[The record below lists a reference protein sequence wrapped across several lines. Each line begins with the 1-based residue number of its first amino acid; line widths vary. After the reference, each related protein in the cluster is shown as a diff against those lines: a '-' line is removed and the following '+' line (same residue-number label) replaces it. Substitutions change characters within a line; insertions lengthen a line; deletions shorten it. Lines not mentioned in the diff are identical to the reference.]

1 VCQIRGHA
9 PTGETCYPKSSLRP
23 QATAMLQRLPVGIQ
37 TFSEL
42 RSRNC
47 LYVDKTE
54 NIAQLLN
61 TGKYF
66 FLSRPRRF
74 GKSLLLSTIKEIYQ
88 GNRALFDGLWI
99 AEQWDW
105 TKVHPVIHLSFASMG
120 YRTLG
125 LEAAI
130 AAELQ
135 SISSQ
140 WGLALQETEIDR
152 QFQELLQQLSS
163 RHGKVV
169 LLIDEYDKPL
179 IDYLDDIPLAKA
191 NQQIMKTFYSV
202 IKDSDPYLEFLLI
215 TGVSKFSRVSI
226 FSDLNNLYDLTL
238 DRSTAT
244 LLGYTQTE
252 LEHYFTPYMPE
263 TEQYLG
269 LERSELLTKIR
280 EWYNGYTW
288 DLRTSVYN
296 PYSILSFFQAQAFR
310 NFWFESGTPTF
321 LPKLMRRDKVYRLDD
336 LEVDESSLGNYDIE
350 RLQLLPV
357 LFQTGYL
364 TFKQRDE
371 YGLYQLGYPNH
382 EVQASMTMY
391 LMAEWAHEEPS
402 RTTPMVVK
410 LHKAFLKNDVPA
422 VIDIIKTVFKKIP
435 YQIFLQDRE
444 AYYHSL
450 IYLTFFYL
458 GQYAE
463 AEVNE
468 NNGRVDCVVKTPT
481 HIYILEFKLDKTAKV
496 AMEQIKSRDYAGA
509 FRDDPRPKVLVGI
522 NFSSE
527 LKSVDDW
534 VMEAG

>member
-1 VCQIRGHA
+1 
-9 PTGETCYPKSSLRP
+9 
-23 QATAMLQRLPVGIQ
+23 MLQRLPVGIQ

-42 RSRNC
+42 RSRDC

-54 NIAQLLN
+54 AIHQLIT

-99 AEQWDW
+99 AAGQWDW
-105 TKVHPVIHLSFASMG
+105 GKVHPVIHLSFANMG
-120 YRTLG
+120 YRTMG

-135 SISSQ
+135 ALALQ
-140 WGLALQETEIDR
+140 WGLTLPPGEIDR
-152 QFQELLQQLSS
+152 QFRELLRQLAT
-163 RHGKVV
+163 RDGKVV

-179 IDYLDDIPLAKA
+179 IDYLDDIPQAKA
-191 NQQIMKTFYSV
+191 NQQVMKTFYSV
-202 IKDSDPYLEFLLI
+202 LKDSDPHLEFLLI

-226 FSDLNNLYDLTL
+226 FSDLNNLADLTMH
-238 DRSTAT
+238 RRFAT
-244 LLGYTQTE
+244 LTGYTQQE
-252 LEHYFTPYMPE
+252 LEHYFAPYMPE
-263 TEQYLG
+263 LEQYCQLS
-269 LERSELLTKIR
+269 RAELLEKIR
-280 EWYNGYTW
+280 YWYNGYTW
-288 DLRTSVYN
+288 DLQTSLYN
-296 PYSILSFFQAQAFR
+296 PFSVLNLFANGDFR

-321 LPKLMRRDKVYRLDD
+321 LPKLMHRDKVYRLDKFK
-336 LEVDESSLGNYDIE
+336 VDELMLGNYDLE
-350 RLQLLPV
+350 TLQLIPV
-357 LFQTGYL
+357 MFQTGYL
-364 TFKQRDE
+364 TLQSQDKHGMYWLD
-371 YGLYQLGYPNH
+371 YPNR
-382 EVQASMTMY
+382 EVRRSMLIF
-391 LMAEWAHEEPS
+391 LMSEWAHVEPAYA
-402 RTTPMVVK
+402 TPMVAQ
-410 LHKAFLKNDVPA
+410 LNDAFDDNDVPA
-422 VIDIIKTVFKKIP
+422 VIEVMKTVFKKIP
-435 YQIFLQDRE
+435 YQIFIKDRE

-458 GQYAE
+458 GQFAQ

-481 HIYILEFKLDKTAKV
+481 HIYILEFKLDKTAQV
-496 AMEQIKSRDYAGA
+496 AMAQIKGRDYAGA

-534 VMEAG
+534 VMEVAP

>member
-1 VCQIRGHA
+1 
-9 PTGETCYPKSSLRP
+9 
-23 QATAMLQRLPVGIQ
+23 MLQRLPVGIQ

-42 RSRNC
+42 RSRDC

-54 NIAQLLN
+54 SIHHLI
-61 TGKYF
+61 TMGKYF

-105 TKVHPVIHLSFASMG
+105 GKVHPVVHMSFASMG

-130 AAELQ
+130 SAELH
-135 SISSQ
+135 SISRQ
-140 WGLALQETEIDR
+140 FGLTLQETEIDR
-152 QFQELLQQLSS
+152 QFQELLQQLAARS
-163 RHGKVV
+163 GKVV

-226 FSDLNNLYDLTL
+226 FSDLNNLFDLTM
-238 DRSTAT
+238 DYSVAT
-244 LLGYTQTE
+244 LLGYTQIE
-252 LEHYFTPYMPE
+252 LEHYFAPYMPAVE
-263 TEQYLG
+263 KRLKVDRAT
-269 LERSELLTKIR
+269 LLDQLR
-280 EWYNGYTW
+280 YWYNGYTW
-288 DLRTSVYN
+288 DLETSVYN

-321 LPKLMRRDKVYRLDD
+321 LPKLMHRDKVYRLDD
-336 LEVDESSLGNYDIE
+336 LAVEESALGNYDLE
-350 RLQLLPV
+350 RLELMPV

-364 TFKQRDE
+364 TLKHHDE
-371 YGLYQLGYPNH
+371 YGFYQLDYPNR
-382 EVQASMTMY
+382 EVRASMSMY
-391 LMAEWAHEEPS
+391 LMAEWAHEAPTH
-402 RTTPMVVK
+402 TTPMVVK
-410 LHKAFLKNDVPA
+410 LHKAFLQNDVPA
-422 VIDIIKTVFKKIP
+422 VIEVIKTVFKKVP

-463 AEVNE
+463 AEVNDST
-468 NNGRVDCVVKTPT
+468 GRIDCVVKTPN
-481 HIYILEFKLDKTAKV
+481 HIFILEFKLDKTAQA
-496 AMEQIKSRDYAGA
+496 AMEQIKARGYAGGYA
-509 FRDDPRPKVLVGI
+509 TDPRPKVLIGI
-522 NFSSE
+522 NFSSDT
-527 LKSVDDW
+527 KSVDDW
-534 VMEAG
+534 VVEEG

>member
-1 VCQIRGHA
+1 
-9 PTGETCYPKSSLRP
+9 
-23 QATAMLQRLPVGIQ
+23 MLQRLPVGIQ

-42 RSRNC
+42 RNGNY

-54 NIAQLLN
+54 AIQRLLN
-61 TGKYF
+61 MGKYF

-99 AEQWDW
+99 ADQRDW
-105 TKVHPVIHLSFASMG
+105 AKTNPVIHLSFASMG
-120 YRTLG
+120 YRTMG

-135 SISSQ
+135 ALAQQ
-140 WGLALQETEIDR
+140 WGLTLIPGEIDR
-152 QFQELLQQLSS
+152 QFRELLRQLAT
-163 RHGKVV
+163 RDGKVV

-179 IDYLDDIPLAKA
+179 IDYLDDIPLAKT
-191 NQQIMKTFYSV
+191 NQQVMKTFYSV
-202 IKDSDPYLEFLLI
+202 IKDSDPHLEFLLI

-226 FSDLNNLYDLTL
+226 FSDLNNLFDLTL
-238 DRSTAT
+238 DRSTVT
-244 LLGYTQTE
+244 LLGYTQAE

-263 TEQYLG
+263 TEQYLD
-269 LERSELLTKIR
+269 LDRSELLTKIR

-288 DLRTSVYN
+288 DLRSSVYN
-296 PYSILSFFQAQAFR
+296 PYSILSFFQAQDFR

-321 LPKLMRRDKVYRLDD
+321 LPKLMRRDKVYRLDKFK
-336 LEVDESSLGNYDIE
+336 VDELMLGNYDLE
-350 RLQLLPV
+350 KLQLIPV
-357 LFQTGYL
+357 MFQTGYL
-364 TFKQRDE
+364 TLQSKDKHGM
-371 YGLYQLGYPNH
+371 YWLDYPNR
-382 EVQASMTMY
+382 EVRRSMLIF
-391 LMAEWAHEEPS
+391 LMSEWAHVEPAY
-402 RTTPMVVK
+402 TTPMVVQ
-410 LHKAFLKNDVPA
+410 LSDAFDDNDVPA
-422 VIDIIKTVFKKIP
+422 VIEAIKTMFKKIP

-450 IYLTFFYL
+450 IYLSFFYL

-468 NNGRVDCVVKTPT
+468 NNGRVDCVVRTPT
-481 HIYILEFKLDKTAKV
+481 HIYILEFKLDKTAQV
-496 AMEQIKSRDYAGA
+496 AMAQIKSRDYAGA
-509 FRDDPRPKVLVGI
+509 YRNDPRPKVLIGI

-534 VMEAG
+534 VMEAD

>member
-1 VCQIRGHA
+1 
-9 PTGETCYPKSSLRP
+9 
-23 QATAMLQRLPVGIQ
+23 
-37 TFSEL
+37 
-42 RSRNC
+42 
-47 LYVDKTE
+47 
-54 NIAQLLN
+54 
-61 TGKYF
+61 
-66 FLSRPRRF
+66 
-74 GKSLLLSTIKEIYQ
+74 
-88 GNRALFDGLWI
+88 
-99 AEQWDW
+99 
-105 TKVHPVIHLSFASMG
+105 
-120 YRTLG
+120 
-125 LEAAI
+125 
-130 AAELQ
+130 
-135 SISSQ
+135 
-140 WGLALQETEIDR
+140 
-152 QFQELLQQLSS
+152 
-163 RHGKVV
+163 
-169 LLIDEYDKPL
+169 
-179 IDYLDDIPLAKA
+179 
-191 NQQIMKTFYSV
+191 
-202 IKDSDPYLEFLLI
+202 
-215 TGVSKFSRVSI
+215 
-226 FSDLNNLYDLTL
+226 
-238 DRSTAT
+238 
-244 LLGYTQTE
+244 
-252 LEHYFTPYMPE
+252 
-263 TEQYLG
+263 
-269 LERSELLTKIR
+269 
-280 EWYNGYTW
+280 
-288 DLRTSVYN
+288 
-296 PYSILSFFQAQAFR
+296 
-310 NFWFESGTPTF
+310 
-321 LPKLMRRDKVYRLDD
+321 
-336 LEVDESSLGNYDIE
+336 
-350 RLQLLPV
+350 V

>member
-1 VCQIRGHA
+1 
-9 PTGETCYPKSSLRP
+9 
-23 QATAMLQRLPVGIQ
+23 MLQRLPVGIQ

-42 RSRNC
+42 RGRNC

-54 NIAQLLN
+54 TIAQLLN

-99 AEQWDW
+99 ADQWDW
-105 TKVHPVIHLSFASMG
+105 GKVHPVIHLSFASMG
-120 YRTLG
+120 YRELG
-125 LEAAI
+125 LETAI
-130 AAELQ
+130 RLRLQSYANDYGICIDTIGSIARIFAELLEKIANQ
-135 SISSQ
+135 
-140 WGLALQETEIDR
+140 
-152 QFQELLQQLSS
+152 
-163 RHGKVV
+163 HGKVV

-179 IDYLDDIPLAKA
+179 IDYLDDIPLART
-191 NQQIMKTFYSV
+191 NQQVMKTFYSV

-263 TEQYLG
+263 TEQYLEITRPAL
-269 LERSELLTKIR
+269 LEKIR

-321 LPKLMRRDKVYRLDD
+321 LPKLMRRDKVYRLDKFKIDD
-336 LEVDESSLGNYDIE
+336 LGLGNYDLD
-350 RLQLLPV
+350 RLQLIPV
-357 LFQTGYL
+357 MFQTGYL
-364 TFKQRDE
+364 TLQSQDK
-371 YGLYQLGYPNH
+371 YGMYWLDYPNR
-382 EVQASMTMY
+382 EVRRSMLMF
-391 LMAEWAHEEPS
+391 LMAEWAHVEPAY
-402 RTTPMVVK
+402 TTPMV
-410 LHKAFLKNDVPA
+410 LQLSEAFDNNDVPA
-422 VIDIIKTVFKKIP
+422 VIEAIKTVFQKIP

-481 HIYILEFKLDKTAKV
+481 HLYIIEFKLDKTAKI

-509 FRDDPRPKVLVGI
+509 FRADPRPKVLVGI
-522 NFSSE
+522 NFSSK
-527 LKSVDDW
+527 LKGVDDW